1 MEFGALVDNPSHY
14 GDAQSC
20 SNVPAKRSGLVDDS
34 VVVLT
39 PLEVLAVATETRLEM
54 GGTRVAIPVGAYFIA
69 LASRWERTR
78 QSCPLHGGSTV
89 GDNPSGAI
97 PTRSYTGGFEEGDH
111 PKAVLPVHWFLG
123 VPFFSPS
130 FSFHLCF
137 LLRLSDFLA
146 LVSAD
151 MPRKSVKDA
160 GATVRGGS

>member
-1 MEFGALVDNPSHY
+1 MAACLLPLPEVVVFEEEWKQKRDVDGETLVSVRGVSKRRRRGRPPKPIY
-14 GDAQSC
+14 TELGSC

-111 PKAVLPVHWFLG
+111 PKAVLPTCHA
-123 VPFFSPS
+123 SQ
-130 FSFHLCF
+130 
-137 LLRLSDFLA
+137 
-146 LVSAD
+146 
-151 MPRKSVKDA
+151 
-160 GATVRGGS
+160 